1 MITQLVLHPE
11 TQHALESYLEKPTQA
26 ILLSGGVGQ
35 GKTLLARELAAQL
48 LHVSNEDLPHHPYCR
63 IVQPEAAIIGVNTVR
78 LLQQFVSL
86 TVPNNDEVKRVVVL
100 QDADAMTREAQNAF
114 LKLLEEPPA
123 GTFYLLTSSKPMRL
137 LPTVRS
143 RLQTSMVRT
152 PLVTD
157 IHAYFEKQGYASQE
171 ITKANLL
178 APNNIARMNA
188 LLAGTDEDSMAQA
201 VQLAKEALRSET
213 FTRLTMIDAALKDKV
228 VARQFV
234 DALVL
239 ITTASIQQAAISDKS
254 TSLKKWHEVLQASL
268 VAEAALR
275 KSGNT
280 KLVLTELMLA
290 L

>member
-1 MITQLVLHPE
+1 
-11 TQHALESYLEKPTQA
+11 
-26 ILLSGGVGQ
+26 
-35 GKTLLARELAAQL
+35 
-48 LHVSNEDLPHHPYCR
+48 LPHHPYCR